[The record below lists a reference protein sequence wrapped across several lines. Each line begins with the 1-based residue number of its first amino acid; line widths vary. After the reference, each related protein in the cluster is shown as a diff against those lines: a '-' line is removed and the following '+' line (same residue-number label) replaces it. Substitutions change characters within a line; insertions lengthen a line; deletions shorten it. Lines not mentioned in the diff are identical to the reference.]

1 MIKKIITIAYLIGL
15 SGALSS
21 CYTIKQSLTQH
32 HISTEKLTEST
43 KTGKACAFG
52 QSFSP
57 LGYQG
62 PAVGP
67 FGDLTIE
74 TARRNGEITQ
84 INSVESSF
92 ATFFG
97 LYKICTIVLGN

>member
-1 MIKKIITIAYLIGL
+1 MIKKIITIACLIGL

-21 CYTIKQSLTQH
+21 CYTIKKSATQH

-52 QSFSP
+52 FM
-57 LGYQG
+57 
-62 PAVGP
+62 VGP

-74 TARRNGEITQ
+74 TARRNGGITQ
-84 INSVESSF
+84 INSVENSF
-92 ATFFG
+92 TTFLG
-97 LYKICTIVLGN
+97 AYKICTIVVGN

>member
-21 CYTIKQSLTQH
+21 CYAIKQSLTQH

-43 KTGKACAFG
+43 KTGKACTFG
-52 QSFSP
+52 F
-57 LGYQG
+57 
-62 PAVGP
+62 VFGP

-74 TARRNGEITQ
+74 TARKDGGITQ
-84 INSVESSF
+84 INSVENSF
-92 ATFFG
+92 TAFLG
-97 LYKICTIVLGN
+97 AYKICTIVVGN

>member
-1 MIKKIITIAYLIGL
+1 MIKKIITIACLIGL
-15 SGALSS
+15 SSGLSS
-21 CYTIKQSLTQH
+21 CYSTKNSLSQH
-32 HISTEKLTEST
+32 YISTEKLTEST

-57 LGYQG
+57 FGYKG

-74 TARRNGEITQ
+74 TARKNGDISQ

-92 ATFFG
+92 TTFFG
-97 LYKICTIVLGN
+97 LYKICTIVVGN